1 MCVLHDDLV
10 SHAKAVMGGKMEGAG
25 SLLFPVL
32 EMFGLVSGLRS
43 VGLEVM
49 LQPGNPG

>member
-10 SHAKAVMGGKMEGAG
+10 SHAKTVMEGVG